1 MCGRGRLWCDLVMI
15 EVQFGCNYGS
25 IGADGGAVYFDHIE
39 AYPVFVGGEIFKSYF
54 LRHVPKII

>member
-1 MCGRGRLWCDLVMI
+1 LWCDLVMI
-15 EVQFGCNYGS
+15 EVQFGCNCGS